1 VEVEWNMA
9 DPATPEARLLPTAF
23 WSQCTE
29 CDRPVPE
36 FEFSEDF
43 RARLEEL
50 KVRGDRVEI
59 MKELSRAS
67 GCDLPTA
74 KEWVFHK
81 TYTIAPK
88 PKAYC
93 PDCGARL
100 RTAKAKQCW
109 KCKKDWH

>member
-1 VEVEWNMA
+1 MA
-9 DPATPEARLLPTAF
+9 DPITTEARLLPKTL
-23 WSQCTE
+23 WSRCPE
-29 CDRPVPE
+29 CEGLIPE

-43 RARLEEL
+43 GARLEEL
-50 KVRGDRVEI
+50 KARNDRMEI
-59 MKELSRAS
+59 MKELRRAS

-74 KEWVFHK
+74 KDWIAHK
-81 TYTIAPK
+81 TYTIVPK

-109 KCKKDWH
+109 NCNKDWH